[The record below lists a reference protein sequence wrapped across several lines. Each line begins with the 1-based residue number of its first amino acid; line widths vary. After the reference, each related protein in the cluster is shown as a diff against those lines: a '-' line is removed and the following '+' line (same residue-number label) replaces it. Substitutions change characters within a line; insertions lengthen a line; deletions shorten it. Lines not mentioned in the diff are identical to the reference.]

1 MAIITLN
8 KKDEIMMSLAHYFI
22 IKENYSP
29 INVQGAK
36 DEIWLE
42 NLEGPYRVIRITN
55 NSIINEE
62 QYRFDVVRMQ
72 LVLRQI
78 KRKTLS
84 FKINALNICLNLD
97 EKLNIS
103 GIKNIN
109 TINVSSMGE
118 AKTNE
123 ALNSAFPYLKDE
135 LIESNNSLDLIVNVT
150 NDINKKTEIEN
161 KKYEKVF
168 SPKKIVITN
177 IIISL
182 CIIIFLL
189 MYLLGNGS
197 TDNETLLLFGA
208 NFGPLVKSGEVWRLI
223 SCAFIHIGFAH
234 LLVNMYSLFIIGSQV
249 ETFIGKWKF
258 LLIYIISA
266 IGGSLMS
273 LCFKNEV
280 ISAGASGAIFGL
292 LGSLLY
298 FGYHYRLYLNNALK
312 TQIIPIIIINLLIG
326 FMSKG
331 IDNGAHIG
339 GLVAGY
345 LSTMALGLEGKSEKK
360 DIINGWISL
369 ILYFL
374 ILIVAVFYPETIKNL
389 FHI

>member
-22 IKENYSP
+22 TKENYSP

-55 NSIINEE
+55 NNIINEE
-62 QYRFDVVRMQ
+62 QYKFDVGRMQ

-97 EKLNIS
+97 KELNIS
-103 GIKNIN
+103 EFKNIN

-123 ALNSAFPYLKDE
+123 ALNSAFPYLKNE
-135 LIESNNSLDLIVNVT
+135 LLETNNSLDLIVNVT
-150 NDINKKTEIEN
+150 NDINKKTEKEN
-161 KKYEKVF
+161 EQYTKVF
-168 SPKKIVITN
+168 SPKKIIMTN
-177 IIISL
+177 IIICL
-182 CIIIFLL
+182 CIIAFAL
-189 MYLLGNGS
+189 MYLLGDGS
-197 TDNETLLLFGA
+197 DDENTLIYFGA
-208 NFGPLVKSGEVWRLI
+208 NYGPFVRDGQIWRLL
-223 SCAFIHIGFAH
+223 SCAFLHIGFAH
-234 LLVNMYSLFIIGSQV
+234 LIVNMYSLFVIGSQV

-258 LLIYIISA
+258 LLIYLISA
-266 IGGSLMS
+266 VGGSLMS
-273 LCFKNEV
+273 LCFNSNV
-280 ISAGASGAIFGL
+280 LSAGASGAIFGL

-298 FGYHYRLYLNNALK
+298 FGYHYRLYLSHALK
-312 TQIIPIIIINLLIG
+312 TQIIPIIIINLFIG
-326 FMSKG
+326 FVSEG

-339 GLVAGY
+339 GLIAGY
-345 LSTMALGLEGKSEKK
+345 LATMALGLEGKSEKK
-360 DIINGWISL
+360 DIINGWIVL
-369 ILYFL
+369 ILYFA
-374 ILIVAVFYPETIKNL
+374 ILIVAVFFPETIKNL

>member
-22 IKENYSP
+22 TKENYSP

-249 ETFIGKWKF
+249 
-258 LLIYIISA
+258 
-266 IGGSLMS
+266 
-273 LCFKNEV
+273 
-280 ISAGASGAIFGL
+280 
-292 LGSLLY
+292 
-298 FGYHYRLYLNNALK
+298 
-312 TQIIPIIIINLLIG
+312 
-326 FMSKG
+326 
-331 IDNGAHIG
+331 
-339 GLVAGY
+339 
-345 LSTMALGLEGKSEKK
+345 
-360 DIINGWISL
+360 
-369 ILYFL
+369 
-374 ILIVAVFYPETIKNL
+374 
-389 FHI
+389 